1 MKSII
6 TISREFGSGGR
17 TIGKKVAEQLGIPC
31 YDQDLLDRIAEESG
45 LTKEYITDKT
55 ENTRRSW
62 FANAFADRSLKSMS
76 TQDYVWSVQ
85 KRIIEEVAEKG
96 PCVIIGR
103 CADDILKDHPGLVS
117 VFVTAPL
124 VDREARIARLY
135 PNHPRENYETHLQFV
150 QKMDKA
156 RANYYSFHTDRD
168 WGDIGNYHLC
178 VNSSKLGI
186 DGTVELLADY
196 VKYAAE

>member
-1 MKSII
+1 MNRII

-17 TIGKKVAEQLGIPC
+17 TIGRKVAEQLGIPC

-45 LTKEYITDKT
+45 LTKEYIEERT

-85 KRIIEEVAEKG
+85 KRIILDVAEKG

-103 CADDILKDHPGLVS
+103 CADYILKDKADLLKVFITAS
-117 VFVTAPL
+117 VE
-124 VDREARIARLY
+124 DRAKRVVEKYGESGEAI
-135 PNHPRENYETHLQFV
+135 E
-150 QKMDKA
+150 
-156 RANYYSFHTDRD
+156 
-168 WGDIGNYHLC
+168 
-178 VNSSKLGI
+178 
-186 DGTVELLADY
+186 
-196 VKYAAE
+196 